1 MKIGQSFTLKVATK
15 SWIQY
20 QRPSPKSFRRIFV
33 ATLRQGSK
41 NKDVYE
47 SKTSLASRIV
57 NVERMVDSIEE
68 KLQVFIELYQEDRKR
83 FMPNQ
88 QNSESI
94 YNFDE
99 EPMSENQMM
108 PISDNEANPE
118 TFDIGN
124 ETESAEGEETTD
136 NGSPDPD
143 TAVHAPC
150 APTFERSL
158 SVNCQTSETPNT
170 PNNTFTTLSQVGWVN
185 RVNLFIVKIVGLSS
199 NLQY

>member
-1 MKIGQSFTLKVATK
+1 
-15 SWIQY
+15 
-20 QRPSPKSFRRIFV
+20 
-33 ATLRQGSK
+33 
-41 NKDVYE
+41 
-47 SKTSLASRIV
+47 
-57 NVERMVDSIEE
+57 MVDSIEE

-143 TAVHAPC
+143 TVHAPC
-150 APTFERSL
+150 APNSTFERSH

-170 PNNTFTTLSQVGWVN
+170 PNNTFTTLSQVEWVN
-185 RVNLFIVKIVGLSS
+185 RVNFFIMKIGGLSS
-199 NLQY
+199 YLQY

>member
-1 MKIGQSFTLKVATK
+1 MDTVSAALPQNL
-15 SWIQY
+15 
-20 QRPSPKSFRRIFV
+20 RRIFV

-143 TAVHAPC
+143 TVHSVHAPC
-150 APTFERSL
+150 APTFERSH

-170 PNNTFTTLSQVGWVN
+170 PNNTFTTLSQVEWVN
-185 RVNLFIVKIVGLSS
+185 RVNLFIMKIVGLSS
-199 NLQY
+199 YLQY